1 MAKIINLEKIQK
13 VCRQLKAS
21 GKTLVLAGGCFD
33 VLHFGHIKFLEKAK
47 KEGDVLIVALESNK
61 NIKRLKGRERP
72 IHSQEMRAEMLS
84 ALETVDYIVCLPLM
98 ENNNDYLELVK
109 RIKPNIIAV
118 TAGDPQLENKKK
130 QAKIVGA
137 KVKIVSPLLKTLSTK
152 EILKNWNN

>member
-1 MAKIINLEKIQK
+1 MKKIVKLKRIDNLIKKIKDADQS
-13 VCRQLKAS
+13 VV
-21 GKTLVLAGGCFD
+21 LVGGCFD

-61 NIKRLKGRERP
+61 NIKRLKGRRRP

-84 ALETVDYIVCLPLM
+84 ALKTVDYIVCLPLM

-118 TAGDPQLENKKK
+118 TAGDPQLKNKRK
-130 QAKIVGA
+130 QAKIIGGRV
-137 KVKIVSPLLKTLSTK
+137 KVTINRIKTPSTK
-152 EILKNWNN
+152 EIIKQFL